1 MYGDVC
7 VFMLSIS
14 MNYKLFNRRGR
25 FFFSL
30 SLSLVDGKITAKAM
44 FFNKLAKSGTDAAR
58 VKCRTYL
65 SSIHRESL
73 CTGLAGTGSATF
85 SGL

>member
-1 MYGDVC
+1 MFTFLYHPSPCTINFLVGGV
-7 VFMLSIS
+7 VL
-14 MNYKLFNRRGR
+14 LF
-25 FFFSL
+25 SH
-30 SLSLVDGKITAKAM
+30 VDGKITAKAM
-44 FFNKLAKSGTDAAR
+44 FSFFNKLGRSGTDAAR

>member
-1 MYGDVC
+1 MFTFLCHPSPGTINFLVGG
-7 VFMLSIS
+7 VVL
-14 MNYKLFNRRGR
+14 
-25 FFFSL
+25 FFSH
-30 SLSLVDGKITAKAM
+30 VDGKITAKAIF
-44 FFNKLAKSGTDAAR
+44 FFNKLGKSRTDAAR

>member
-1 MYGDVC
+1 MCGDVYI
-7 VFMLSIS
+7 FMSSIS
-14 MNYKLFNRRGR
+14 INYKLFNRRGR
-25 FFFSL
+25 FFF

-44 FFNKLAKSGTDAAR
+44 FFNKLGKSGTDAAR

>member
-1 MYGDVC
+1 M
-7 VFMLSIS
+7 F
-14 MNYKLFNRRGR
+14 
-25 FFFSL
+25 
-30 SLSLVDGKITAKAM
+30 LSLVDGKITAKAM
-44 FFNKLAKSGTDAAR
+44 FFFFVFFNKLGKSGTDAAR

-73 CTGLAGTGSATF
+73 CTGLVETGSATF

>member
-1 MYGDVC
+1 MCGDVYI
-7 VFMLSIS
+7 FMSSIS
-14 MNYKLFNRRGR
+14 INYKLFNRRGSFI
-25 FFFSL
+25 FF
-30 SLSLVDGKITAKAM
+30 SLVDGKITAKAM
-44 FFNKLAKSGTDAAR
+44 FFNKLGKSGTDAAR